1 MTPLLLAALAAT
13 TVSLLF
19 SGAVLATL
27 SRHARFTLDFPG
39 AARKAH
45 TRPVP
50 RVGGAGVYIALATAR
65 ALVHD
70 SEAARILV
78 TVLLAGLPALVTGLL
93 EDLTKQVSVA
103 TRLAGTLASGA
114 LACWIGG
121 MVVTHIDVPGVDALL
136 AIGVIGFAF
145 TVFAVGGVANAI
157 NMIDGFNGLASGA
170 TAIALLA
177 IAAIAAQVGDTALM
191 LAAIVMVAALGG
203 FWLLNFPWGKLF
215 LGDGGA
221 YFAGFALAWMAVL
234 LPLRNP
240 SVSPWASLLV
250 CGYPVIE
257 VGYSVVRRWG
267 HGDRATGADGGHL
280 HSLVAIRFIQRH
292 LRRLDPTFQNSAVSV
307 LMWICAAIPA
317 LLAVTSY
324 GETSWLATGA
334 LACLLLYHWLYRRL
348 ARA

>member
-27 SRHARFTLDFPG
+27 SRHGRFTMDFPG

-45 TRPVP
+45 TSPVP
-50 RVGGAGVYIALATAR
+50 RVGGAGVYLALGVAR
-65 ALVHD
+65 AMVPDAEVVH
-70 SEAARILV
+70 ILD
-78 TVLLAGLPALVTGLL
+78 TVLWAGLPALAAGLL
-93 EDLTKQVSVA
+93 EDVTKHVGVA

-121 MVVTHIDVPGVDALL
+121 GVVTHVDVPGIDTLL
-136 AIGVIGFAF
+136 AVTAVGFAF
-145 TVFAVGGVANAI
+145 TVFAVGGVTNAI

-170 TAIALLA
+170 VAIALLA
-177 IAAIAAQVGDTALM
+177 VAAIAAQVGDTPLM
-191 LAAIVMVAALGG
+191 LAAIVVVAALGG

-221 YFAGFALAWMAVL
+221 YLAGFALAWLAVL
-234 LPLRNP
+234 LTLRNP
-240 SVSPWASLLV
+240 SVSPWASLMV

-257 VGYSVVRRWG
+257 VVYSVLRRWG
-267 HGDRATGADGGHL
+267 QGGRATGADGGHL
-280 HSLVAIRFIQRH
+280 HSLVASQFVK
-292 LRRLDPTFQNSAVSV
+292 RRLCRLHPTFQNSAVSV

-324 GETSWLATGA
+324 GDTGWLATGA

-348 ARA
+348 ASA